1 MATKAYTGSYFAAAR
16 RRGQPDHWRNDDR
29 VPALRL
35 RVSAHS
41 TGGESQAR
49 SRPNGTT
56 ESIIQPIAT
65 QDLQPFA
72 IRETACPHL
81 EHRSQTRRCLVSD
94 TQEITLDQQ
103 AAYCLGPRHRD
114 CTRYRA
120 AEGLPKIL
128 PKRMA
133 VYTIMIVA
141 MIALIVV
148 AGIQSARHDA
158 RGSDGASVGIEL
170 MHE

>member
-1 MATKAYTGSYFAAAR
+1 MATKAYTAYSSAAQR
-16 RRGQPDHWRNDDR
+16 PRGQSVHWRHDDR

-35 RVSAHS
+35 RVPAHS
-41 TGGESQAR
+41 VRADAPAV
-49 SRPNGTT
+49 SRATGTT
-56 ESIIQPIAT
+56 ESIILPIAARE
-65 QDLQPFA
+65 LQPFA
-72 IRETACPHL
+72 VRETACPHL

-103 AAYCLGPRHRD
+103 VAYCLGPRHRE
-114 CTRYRA
+114 CARYRA
-120 AEGLPKIL
+120 VEGLAKIL

-141 MIALIVV
+141 MVALIVA

-158 RGSDGASVGIEL
+158 RGNDGASVGVEL